1 MIEDEKRTGN
11 KMFTPK
17 NKLSKSLL
25 LVSWNAFD
33 VLRQIKQ

>member
-1 MIEDEKRTGN
+1 MIEDEKKGN